1 MRSLIVGFGN
11 PLRGDDGVGLAV
23 LHELERAS
31 LPEGVRCADVG
42 IGGMALVHELHSG
55 WDRLVI
61 IDAVQRGGE
70 AGTIYVLRPTFP
82 NLGALTPGAKR
93 ELLVDAHMAEPYSA
107 MRLADAL
114 GVLPAEIHVV
124 GVEAPETEELTLELS
139 AAVKRAVPL
148 AAKRALELATEDM
161 VNV

>member
-1 MRSLIVGFGN
+1 
-11 PLRGDDGVGLAV
+11 
-23 LHELERAS
+23 
-31 LPEGVRCADVG
+31 
-42 IGGMALVHELHSG
+42 
-55 WDRLVI
+55 VI
-61 IDAVQRGGE
+61 IDAVQRGGLP
-70 AGTIYVLRPTFP
+70 GTIYVLTPKLP
-82 NLGALTPGAKR
+82 DLAGLTPDARR

-107 MRLADAL
+107 MVLAGAL

-148 AAKRALELATEDM
+148 AARRALELATGDT

>member
-1 MRSLIVGFGN
+1 LIVGFGN
-11 PLRGDDGVGLAV
+11 LLRGDDGVGLAA
-23 LHELERAS
+23 LRELEGAS
-31 LPEGVRCADVG
+31 LPDGVHCADV
-42 IGGMALVHELHSG
+42 LVHELQAG

-61 IDAVQRGGE
+61 IDAVQRGGLP
-70 AGTIYVLRPTFP
+70 GTIYVLTPKLP
-82 NLGALTPGAKR
+82 DLAGLTPDARR

-107 MRLADAL
+107 MVLAGAL

-148 AAKRALELATEDM
+148 AARRALELATGDT

>member
-11 PLRGDDGVGLAV
+11 PLRGDDGVGLAA

-31 LPEGVRCADVG
+31 IPEGVRCADVG
-42 IGGMALVHELHSG
+42 IGGMALVHELQSG

-70 AGTIYVLRPTFP
+70 PGTIYVLRPTFP
-82 NLGALTPGAKR
+82 DLAMLTAAAKR

-114 GVLPAEIHVV
+114 GVLPAEVHVV
-124 GVEAPETEELTLELS
+124 GVEAPQTEELTLELS
-139 AAVKRAVPL
+139 AAVRRAVPL